1 MKARNPDSLISL
13 PLSDRS
19 QAGRLLARE
28 LLSYRNR
35 NDVIV
40 LGLPR
45 GGLPVAYEVAQT
57 LNAPMD
63 ALLVR
68 KLGVPGQRELAF
80 GAVAIGGVCVLDE
93 AIIAELGLTPEEI
106 DETAAEEQ
114 RVLEAGN
121 QKYRQG
127 GPAPQVHGRVAIAT
141 DDGIATGS
149 TMRAAVHALRSL
161 GASRVVVATPV
172 ASVEAVTMLRQEAD
186 YVVSLAQP
194 DPFQAV
200 GCWYRDFSQVTDE
213 EVRWLL
219 EKSSRVP
226 AA

>member
-1 MKARNPDSLISL
+1 MKVRSPDSFISL
-13 PLSDRS
+13 PLSDRT

-28 LLSYRNR
+28 LLLYRNR

-45 GGLPVAYEVAQT
+45 GGLPVAYEVAET

-80 GAVAIGGVCVLDE
+80 GAVAIGGVRVLDE
-93 AIIAELGLTPEEI
+93 GIISELGLTPEEI
-106 DETAAEEQ
+106 EETAAEEQ

-127 GPAPQVHGRVAIAT
+127 RPAPRVHDRIAIAT
-141 DDGIATGS
+141 DDGVATGS
-149 TMRAAVHALRSL
+149 TMRAAVQALRFL

-172 ASVEAVTMLRQEAD
+172 ASVEAVTMLRKETD
-186 YVVSLAQP
+186 DVVCLAQP

-200 GCWYRDFSQVTDE
+200 GYWYRDFSQVSDE
-213 EVRWLL
+213 EVRCLL
-219 EKSSRVP
+219 EKSSPVP